1 MSEHITTEEMLNFIL
16 AEDKVDDNLKLI
28 NKVNN
33 HIIKC
38 DECLNKLKAFLIL
51 KDGLDDEKLLEQ
63 IKQTA
68 KSNLEQVDV
77 LKECKKSDL

>member
-1 MSEHITTEEMLNFIL
+1 MQLQKKFQMLID
-16 AEDKVDDNLKLI
+16 E
-28 NKVNN
+28 
-33 HIIKC
+33 KC